1 MPCSKCGLCG
11 HNARTCSQE
20 PIQTS
25 VQENNDLNGEDTMKI
40 KEKKVKTKGG
50 KKEKEE
56 KGGSDP
62 KKYFCYFLG
71 QVASRN
77 GRGPTYNGYTVNLNR
92 RLRQHNGEIK
102 GGAFATKEKGPWHFI
117 AVLTCESWT
126 SVRAMQ
132 VEWLCRYPTRKKPRP
147 QCFAGPEGRMKSLVE
162 VFKRLEPGECTRL
175 FVRPEYFDLVQNI
188 LTSDN
193 SRNSNENENPVTLVK
208 SIDELIIGE

>member
-20 PIQTS
+20 SIQS
-25 VQENNDLNGEDTMKI
+25 GMHDENKVKI
-40 KEKKVKTKGG
+40 KEKKGKG
-50 KKEKEE
+50 EKVE
-56 KGGSDP
+56 KGEKQEKDVP
-62 KKYFCYFLG
+62 TPTKKYFCYFLG

-188 LTSDN
+188 LTTDN
-193 SRNSNENENPVTLVK
+193 SRNSNEIENPVTLVK
-208 SIDELIIGE
+208 SIDELIGGNRD